1 MKKNFVLR
9 WIVLLMG
16 FSLFFCLPTFAEFY
30 QYTDQSGVHRF
41 TDDLTQVPEDQRSKV
56 KKYLEPDDSLTP
68 EQRAQKALDARQEPA
83 AEEKLEISGGQYLA
97 EFERLDKKK
106 TGLDQRY
113 TELTK
118 EKNDLTKVKEAISS
132 EAELKAYNEK
142 ISSLNKR
149 ITAFE
154 AEREAFSKEVNAFN
168 TRFAE

>member
-1 MKKNFVLR
+1 MLFRFVLV
-9 WIVLLMG
+9 ILITIGLAVP
-16 FSLFFCLPTFAEFY
+16 SFAEFY
-30 QYTDQSGVHRF
+30 QYTDESGVIRF
-41 TDDLTQVPEDQRSKV
+41 TDDLTQVPEEQRPKV

-68 EQRAQKALDARQEPA
+68 EQRAQKALNAGQESA
-83 AEEKLEISGGQYLA
+83 AEEKLEISGGEYLV

-118 EKNDLTKVKEAISS
+118 ERNDLAKEKETISS

-142 ISSLNKR
+142 ISSLNNR

-154 AEREAFSKEVNAFN
+154 AEREAFSKEVDAFN
-168 TRFAE
+168 ERFKE

>member
-1 MKKNFVLR
+1 MRLKY
-9 WIVLLMG
+9 WLLILITMG
-16 FSLFFCLPTFAEFY
+16 IATSALAEFY
-30 QYTDQSGVHRF
+30 QYTDQSGVLRF
-41 TDDLTQVPEDQRSKV
+41 TDDLTQVPEDQRPTV

-83 AEEKLEISGGQYLA
+83 AEEKLEISGGEYLV

-113 TELTK
+113 TELIK
-118 EKNDLTKVKEAISS
+118 ERNDLAKVKEEISS

-142 ISSLNKR
+142 INSLNKR

-154 AEREAFSKEVNAFN
+154 AEREVFSKEVDAFN
-168 TRFAE
+168 ARFAE